1 MGTTVP
7 ASAIMDLANSTDIK
21 VVPLTEEF
29 IGKMREMNPGYAGIT
44 IPAGSYPGQDE
55 DVLAVGYA
63 THVVA
68 RCDLDADLVHGLL
81 TAMWENR
88 QDLAAIAGAMRDTS
102 LEGMAQD
109 TGVPMHEGAQRFY
122 EEQGVL

>member
-1 MGTTVP
+1 
-7 ASAIMDLANSTDIK
+7 
-21 VVPLTEEF
+21 VPLTEEF
-29 IGKMREMNPGYAGIT
+29 IDRMREMNPGYAPIT

-81 TAMWENR
+81 NEMWENR
-88 QDLAAIAGAMRDTS
+88 EDLAAIAGAMRNTT

-122 EEQGVL
+122 EENGVL